1 MHAPLE
7 LVMQRRESSIL
18 LLIAKITT
26 SAPST
31 IAIQARDVKQ
41 LKNSSL
47 KTVLVNLPDA
57 KEMLSASNIWV

>member
-1 MHAPLE
+1 MHVPLE